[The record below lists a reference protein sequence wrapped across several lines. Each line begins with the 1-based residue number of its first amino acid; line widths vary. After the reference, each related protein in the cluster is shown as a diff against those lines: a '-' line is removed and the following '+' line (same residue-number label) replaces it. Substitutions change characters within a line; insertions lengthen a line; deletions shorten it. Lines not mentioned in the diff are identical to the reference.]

1 MQRYEKSFTFPQL
14 ASFHFLS
21 WQVFTSSVGKF
32 PLPQLASFCFLSWQV
47 FASSVGVFLLPQ
59 LANAEKNAIGA
70 KIAKKEFK
78 VQIQSYFRNF
88 S

>member
-14 ASFHFLS
+14 VSFYFLS

-32 PLPQLASFCFLSWQV
+32 LLPQLASFCFLSWQV

-59 LANAEKNAIGA
+59 LVNGEGKCEWCINS
-70 KIAKKEFK
+70 E
-78 VQIQSYFRNF
+78 
-88 S
+88 

>member
-1 MQRYEKSFTFPQL
+1 M
-14 ASFHFLS
+14 ASFYFLS

-32 PLPQLASFCFLSWQV
+32 SLPQLASFCFLSWQV

-70 KIAKKEFK
+70 KIANKEFK
-78 VQIQSYFRNF
+78 AQIQNYFRNF

>member
-14 ASFHFLS
+14 VSFYFLS

-32 PLPQLASFCFLSWQV
+32 SFPQLVSFYFLSWQV

-70 KIAKKEFK
+70 KIANKEFK
-78 VQIQSYFRNF
+78 AQIQNYFRNF